1 LPQHVLAPLD
11 RLVTQAS
18 RVVLVR
24 GDRKAILALLARRVQ
39 TVILEMRDRW
49 DLKARKARQVKLAR
63 KARQVKLARK
73 ARQVKLARMDRKE
86 SLAHLV
92 KMGTEVSEAWLGRQ
106 ARKVQPVLLGVP
118 AISSIHLIS
127 EISGTPS
134 FL

>member
-24 GDRKAILALLARRVQ
+24 GDRKAILALLARRGQ

-49 DLKARKARQVKLAR
+49 DLK
-63 KARQVKLARK
+63 ARK

-106 ARKVQPVLLGVP
+106 VRKVQPVLLGVP

>member
-1 LPQHVLAPLD
+1 MPQHVLAPLD

-24 GDRKAILALLARRVQ
+24 GDRKAILALLARRGQ

-49 DLKARKARQVKLAR
+49 DLKALK
-63 KARQVKLARK
+63 ARK

-106 ARKVQPVLLGVP
+106 VRKVQPVLLGVP